1 MEYNVTSWRKYYYNT
16 FVLYNRLN
24 SESKTVQYENHSNF
38 DKLYKYN
45 ECNINA
51 YIMIKN

>member
-1 MEYNVTSWRKYYYNT
+1 MTTALLTKDT
-16 FVLYNRLN
+16 FVLYIIRLN
-24 SESKTVQYENHSNF
+24 PESKTVQWEKHSNF

-45 ECNINA
+45 ECNLNE